1 LNIFLRDHSTC
12 QYCGKIFGRNQLTL
26 DHVVPL
32 ARGGKSQPGNVVPA
46 CKSCNREKSLDTP
59 VDRLLKEIAGSDSS
73 GDE

>member
-1 LNIFLRDHSTC
+1 MSFDKAEQLIELARRASSRH
-12 QYCGKIFGRNQLTL
+12 GLTL